1 MIEDSLMTVLIFTV
15 LLKMT
20 KFSRN
25 IKSFVQVLVESV
37 STQPDEHFAPI
48 RK

>member
-1 MIEDSLMTVLIFTV
+1 MIEEALMTPVIFSV

-20 KFSRN
+20 KFSRER
-25 IKSFVQVLVESV
+25 KSFVQVLVESV
-37 STQPDEHFAPI
+37 STQPGEHFAPI